1 MIRAVAVLVAA
12 FMVYAAVPATAQDED
27 LRTTAAFTEAAY
39 VSTDEDVRLALTVEN
54 TGTASVA
61 DVHVRLATDL
71 SFDIESLGA
80 LAAPGT
86 TLAPGERV
94 SVELRL
100 RLEGGQSADQL
111 SVGVETWAAEV
122 KRGEQTAV
130 APLTVLR
137 GSVSGV
143 VYGDRDGD
151 HVVDPGEPLAGGTI
165 SVSGG
170 YPLHLDEAPVGAGG
184 AFAFPDLPAGRYF
197 VDVSL
202 PPFWQVAEDS
212 FTVPNGPATWAVR
225 AIPYVEP
232 ALTAS
237 ATFDQDS
244 YPVGATVREHVVL
257 TNDGTVDLVGV
268 HAMCEADK
276 SNMLTSD
283 GWGELSPEGGVTL
296 RPGETR
302 TFDFTD
308 VVPPSADRY
317 GFIVLKCWFLL
328 GDGTTAADTLD
339 QATVPGRDGAVT
351 GELCQPDTMPCVPV
365 PSLEV
370 LVMDDID
377 RVVARVV
384 AGKDG
389 TFEFPVLPAGSYGI
403 RFIGPWRLAPGAD
416 THHRVMAEQTIH
428 WRLDVVPGPIFDDP
442 EATRNTA
449 TPAPPPAPAPAARP
463 RPAQLAHTG
472 VNLGV
477 PLTLGTLLVLSGV
490 GLLAVHR
497 NRKARG

>member
-1 MIRAVAVLVAA
+1 VIRAVAVLVAA
-12 FMVYAAVPATAQDED
+12 LMLYVAAPAAAQAED
-27 LRTTAAFTEAAY
+27 LRTTAAFTAAAY
-39 VSTDEDVRLALTVEN
+39 VSTDEDIRLTLAVEN
-54 TGTASVA
+54 TGTADAA

-71 SFDIESLGA
+71 DFDIESLGP
-80 LAAPGT
+80 LTAPGT

-94 SVELRL
+94 SIEVRL
-100 RLEGGQSADQL
+100 RLGGGQSTDHV

-122 KRGEQTAV
+122 KRGEQMAV

-151 HVVDPGEPLAGGTI
+151 HVVDPGEELVGGAV

-170 YPLHLDEAPVGAGG
+170 YPRHAGEARVGAGG
-184 AFAFPDLPAGRYF
+184 VFAFPDLPAGHYF

-202 PPFWQVAEDS
+202 PPFWQIAADS
-212 FTVPNGPATWAVR
+212 FTVPHGPTTWAVR

-232 ALTAS
+232 TLTAS
-237 ATFDQDS
+237 ATFDRDS
-244 YPVGATVREHVVL
+244 YPMGATVREHVVL
-257 TNDGTVDLVGV
+257 TNTGTADLVGV

-276 SNMLTSD
+276 ANMLPSD

-308 VVPPSADRY
+308 VVPPNADRF
-317 GFIVLKCWFLL
+317 GFILLKCWFLL
-328 GDGTTAADTLD
+328 GDGTTAAETLD

-351 GELCQPDTMPCVPV
+351 GELCQPDTVPCVPV

-377 RVVARVV
+377 RVVARTV
-384 AGKDG
+384 AGVDG
-389 TFEFPVLPAGSYGI
+389 TFAIPVLPAGRYGI
-403 RFIGPWRLAPGAD
+403 RFIGPWRLAPYAD
-416 THHRVMAEQTIH
+416 PHHRVMAGQTIH
-428 WRLDVVPGPIFDDP
+428 WRLDVVPGPTLEDP
-442 EATRNTA
+442 EAPRTTA

-463 RPAQLAHTG
+463 RPARLADTG
-472 VNLGV
+472 VDIGV
-477 PLTLGTLLVLSGV
+477 PLALGVLLVLSGV
-490 GLLAVHR
+490 GLLAT
-497 NRKARG
+497 RKARG